1 MKPPG
6 YVRPATFPARTAS
19 PSAHPHEGDGGNRA
33 LHPDTLAVGH
43 GYDPADAWG
52 AAKPPIVL
60 TSTYVYPSAQAAKD
74 FHRAF
79 FDGATE
85 GEHGGPIPDGFIYS
99 RLGHPNLSMVE
110 TRMAAL
116 DRAEET
122 AGFNSGMAAISTLA
136 LAFLRPGD
144 GVVHSRP
151 IYSGSDNLL
160 NTVMSNFGVN
170 VEGVIDACDE
180 GAMRAAAEAALAR
193 GPIALFMMESPANP
207 TAAIVDIAL
216 VRRIADDI
224 GARQGRRPL
233 LSVDN
238 TFLGPL
244 LQNPLEHG
252 ADLTVTALTKYCGG
266 HSDLLAG
273 SVSGSKDLIGRLK
286 ALRMIL
292 GNHMEPFTAWL
303 MLRSLETLAVRTERA
318 CSNAST
324 VARFLSSHAKVAKVT
339 YLGFLPEGSPGRK
352 VFDRQCGSAGS
363 TFSFTLHGGEAEAFR
378 FLDQLKLLKLAVSL
392 GGSETLICHPAT
404 TTHYNVPREHREASG
419 ITDGTMRLS
428 VGLEHPD
435 DLIAEMSRSLDAV

>member
-1 MKPPG
+1 M
-6 YVRPATFPARTAS
+6 T
-19 PSAHPHEGDGGNRA
+19 
-33 LHPDTLAVGH
+33 LHPDSIAVGH

-60 TSTYVYPSAQAAKD
+60 TSTYVYPNAQAAKD

-79 FDGATE
+79 FDGATQ

-110 TRMAAL
+110 KRMAAL
-116 DRAEET
+116 DRAEDT

-136 LAFLRPGD
+136 WAFLRPGD
-144 GVVHSRP
+144 SVVNSRP

-160 NTVMSNFGVN
+160 NTVLPDFGIH
-170 VEGVIDACDE
+170 VEGVVDACDE
-180 GAMRAAAEAALAR
+180 AAIRAAADAAMAR
-193 GPIALFMMESPANP
+193 GPLALFMVESPANP
-207 TAAIVDIAL
+207 TAAMVDIAL
-216 VRRIADDI
+216 VRRIAEEI

-233 LSVDN
+233 VSVDN

-273 SVSGSKDLIGRLK
+273 SISGSRDLIGK
-286 ALRMIL
+286 IKSLRMVL

-303 MLRSLETLAVRTERA
+303 MLRSIESLAVRTQRA
-318 CSNAST
+318 CSNAAV
-324 VARFLSSHAKVAKVT
+324 VAVFLRDHPKVAKVT
-339 YLGFLPEGSPGRK
+339 YLGFLPQGSAARA
-352 VFDRQCGSAGS
+352 VYDRQCGSAGS
-363 TFSFTLHGGEAEAFR
+363 TFSFTVKGGEAEAFAL
-378 FLDQLKLLKLAVSL
+378 LDQLKLLKLAVSL

-404 TTHYNVPREHREASG
+404 TTHYNIPRERRQASG
-419 ITDGTMRLS
+419 ITDGTLRLS

-435 DLIAEMSRSLDAV
+435 DLVAELARGLDAI

>member
-1 MKPPG
+1 MTGPP
-6 YVRPATFPARTAS
+6 
-19 PSAHPHEGDGGNRA
+19 
-33 LHPDTLAVGH
+33 LHPDTIAVGH

-60 TSTYVYPSAQAAKD
+60 TSTFVYPSAQAAKD

-79 FDGATE
+79 FDGATQ

-110 TRMAAL
+110 ARMAAL
-116 DRAEET
+116 DRAPAT
-122 AGFNSGMAAISTLA
+122 ACFNSGMAAISTLA
-136 LAFLRPGD
+136 LALVRPGD
-144 GVVHSRP
+144 SVVYSRP

-160 NTVMSNFGVN
+160 NTVIPNLGMH
-170 VEGVIDACDE
+170 VEGVIDATSD
-180 GAMRAAAEAALAR
+180 ADIRAATEAALAR
-193 GPIALFMMESPANP
+193 GPLALFMLESPANP
-207 TAAIVDIAL
+207 TAAVVDIAL
-216 VRRIADDI
+216 VRRIADQI
-224 GARQGRRPL
+224 GRRQGSRPL
-233 LSVDN
+233 ISVDN

-252 ADLTVTALTKYCGG
+252 ADLTVTSLTKYCGG

-273 SVSGSKDLIGRLK
+273 AVSGEAGLIGRLK

-303 MLRSLETLAVRTERA
+303 MLRSLESLAVRTERA
-318 CSNAST
+318 CKNAAL
-324 VARFLSSHAKVAKVT
+324 VADFLREHPKVERIT
-339 YLGFLPEGSPGRK
+339 YLGFLAEGTPARA
-352 VFDRQCGSAGS
+352 VYDRQCGGAGS
-363 TFSFTLHGGEAEAFR
+363 TFSFTVKGGEAEAFR
-378 FLDQLKLLKLAVSL
+378 LLDQLKILKLAVSL

-404 TTHYNVPREHREASG
+404 TTHYNVPRDRRLASG

-435 DLIAEMSRSLDAV
+435 DLIAELARGLDAI

>member
-1 MKPPG
+1 MTSHSRLP
-6 YVRPATFPARTAS
+6 
-19 PSAHPHEGDGGNRA
+19 
-33 LHPDTLAVGH
+33 LHPDSVAVGH

-79 FDGATE
+79 FDGAVL
-85 GEHGGPIPDGFIYS
+85 GERGDPVPDGFIYS

-110 TRMAAL
+110 ARVAAL
-116 DRAEET
+116 DRAEDT

-136 LAFLRPGD
+136 WTFLRPGD
-144 GVVHSRP
+144 SVVYSRP

-160 NTVMSNFGVN
+160 NAVLPNFGVH
-170 VEGVIDACDE
+170 VEGVIDACNE
-180 GAMRAAAEAALAR
+180 ATVRAAAEAAMAQ
-193 GPIALFMMESPANP
+193 GPLALFMLEGPANP
-207 TAAIVDIAL
+207 TAAIVDIPL
-216 VRRIADDI
+216 VRRIAEEI
-224 GARQGRRPL
+224 GARCGRRPL
-233 LSVDN
+233 VSVDN

-244 LQNPLEHG
+244 LQNPLELG

-273 SVSGSKDLIGRLK
+273 SISGSSDLIGKLK
-286 ALRMIL
+286 ALRMTL

-303 MLRSLETLAVRTERA
+303 MLRSLESLAVRTQRA
-318 CSNAST
+318 CSNALT
-324 VARFLSSHAKVAKVT
+324 VATYLRDHPKVAKVT
-339 YLGFLPEGSPGRK
+339 YLGFLAEGSPARA
-352 VFDRQCGSAGS
+352 VYDRQCGGAGS
-363 TFSFTLHGGEAEAFR
+363 TFSFTVRGGEAEAFR
-378 FLDQLKLLKLAVSL
+378 LLDQLKLVKLAVSL

-404 TTHYNVPREHREASG
+404 TTHYNIPRERREASG

-435 DLIAEMSRSLDAV
+435 DLIAELARGLGAV

>member
-1 MKPPG
+1 MKPPESL
-6 YVRPATFPARTAS
+6 RPAGDPTLAAS
-19 PSAHPHEGDGGNRA
+19 PSVPPHEGEGGHSP

-43 GYDPADAWG
+43 GYDPAEAWG

-79 FDGATE
+79 FDGASE
-85 GEHGGPIPDGFIYS
+85 REHGGPIPDGFIYS

-110 TRMAAL
+110 ARMAAL
-116 DRAEET
+116 DRAEDT

-144 GVVHSRP
+144 SVVYSRP

-160 NTVMSNFGVN
+160 NTVLPNFGVH

-180 GAMRAAAEAALAR
+180 GQVRAAAEAALAR
-193 GPIALFMMESPANP
+193 GPIGLFMMESPANP
-207 TAAIVDIAL
+207 TAALVDIAL
-216 VRRIADDI
+216 VRRTADEI
-224 GARQGRRPL
+224 GARQGHRPL
-233 LSVDN
+233 MSVDN

-252 ADLTVTALTKYCGG
+252 ADLTVTSLTKYCGG

-273 SVSGSKDLIGRLK
+273 SVSGSRDLVARLK
-286 ALRMIL
+286 SLRMIM

-303 MLRSLETLAVRTERA
+303 MLRSLESLAVRTQRA
-318 CSNAST
+318 CSNA
-324 VARFLSSHAKVAKVT
+324 VAVASFLRDHPKVATVT
-339 YLGFLPEGSPGRK
+339 YLGFLPEGAPARN
-352 VFDRQCGSAGS
+352 VYDRQCGAAGS

-378 FLDQLKLLKLAVSL
+378 FLDRLKILKLAVSL
-392 GGSETLICHPAT
+392 GGSETLICHSAT
-404 TTHYNVPREHREASG
+404 TTHYNVPRERREASG

-435 DLIAEMSRSLDAV
+435 DLIAEMSRGLDAV

>member
-1 MKPPG
+1 MSADAPG
-6 YVRPATFPARTAS
+6 PR
-19 PSAHPHEGDGGNRA
+19 
-33 LHPDTLAVGH
+33 PDTLAVGH

-85 GEHGGPIPDGFIYS
+85 AEYGGPIPDGFIYS

-110 TRMAAL
+110 ARVAAL
-116 DRAEET
+116 DRAEAT

-136 LAFLRPGD
+136 LAFPRPGD
-144 GVVHSRP
+144 SVVYSRP

-160 NTVMSNFGVN
+160 NTVLPGLGVH
-170 VEGVIDACDE
+170 VEGVIDGCDE
-180 GAMRAAAEAALAR
+180 AAVRAAAETAMAR
-193 GPIALFMMESPANP
+193 GPLALFMLESPANP

-216 VRRIADDI
+216 ARRIAGEI

-233 LSVDN
+233 VSVDN

-273 SVSGSKDLIGRLK
+273 AISGSKALVGRLK

-303 MLRSLETLAVRTERA
+303 MLRSLESLAVRTERA
-318 CSNAST
+318 CSNALA
-324 VARFLSSHAKVAKVT
+324 VARFLRDHPKVARVT
-339 YLGFLPEGSPGRK
+339 YLGFLAEGSPARA
-352 VFDRQCGSAGS
+352 VYDRQCGGAGS
-363 TFSFTLHGGEAEAFR
+363 TFSFALHGGEAEAFR
-378 FLDQLKLLKLAVSL
+378 FLDQMRILKLAVSL

-404 TTHYNVPREHREASG
+404 TTHYNVPRERREASG
-419 ITDGTMRLS
+419 ITDGTLRLS

-435 DLIAEMSRSLDAV
+435 DLIAEMTRGLEAV